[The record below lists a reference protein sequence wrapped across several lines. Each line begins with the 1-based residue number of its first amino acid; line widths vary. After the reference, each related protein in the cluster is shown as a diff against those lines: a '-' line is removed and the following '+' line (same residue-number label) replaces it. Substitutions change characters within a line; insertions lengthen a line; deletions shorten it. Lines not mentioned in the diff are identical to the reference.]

1 MENNPAQA
9 MTLDDKVRSWICKI
23 IFIVTSCLYLY
34 TAGFGSMDEM
44 IQRCVLILVAGFAVF
59 LTKPIT
65 FGKDKRRNTLTRT
78 LDWVFALAMVA
89 TCVYIMVVWPD
100 RSVSTRAKPM
110 ADSVIGTIMIAVLL
124 LATYKTTGWPL
135 VITCV
140 VFLIYAL
147 VGPYMPGFLGHK
159 GYTWTRI
166 AETMYVSTQS
176 IFGVPAGIAA
186 TYIVCFVIFGSFLE
200 TFGAGQWFVDI
211 AFAGAGRFRGGPA
224 KTAIASSA
232 LMGMIS
238 GSPAANVVTTGTFTI
253 PLMKRMGF
261 KPHTAGAVEAVAS
274 TGGMFTPPIMGAAAF
289 MMAEFLGVNYSTVA
303 GSAIIPAVLYYLS
316 ALLVVDSIAVKEH
329 LLGLPSK
336 ELPSVRKVMRE
347 RGLMGLP
354 IVFIIVVILLGW
366 SPMKAAFYATVL
378 TFLLSLLSKETR
390 PDVKRFFEALESGTK
405 SVTSITISCAAAGII
420 VGILQLTGLATR
432 MSVQLVN
439 LSGGNIYVAAV
450 LTAFITIILGCG
462 MPPTPTYVILA
473 TCLVRPLTEMGATP
487 LAAHMF
493 IFMFACAGA
502 LTPPV
507 AITAYTAAAI
517 AKSNPNKTGFASFR
531 MGIVAYIIP
540 FIFLLN
546 PAILL
551 EGDTVEVILAA
562 ATAILGVFCLTG
574 AIEGYMFRYWSIVS
588 RVLLGAASLM
598 MMIPGT
604 VTDLIGIALVA
615 IAFVLDKLIFK
626 PRSPEPVT
634 QVQQD

>member
-1 MENNPAQA
+1 METENTLAQD
-9 MTLDDKVRSWICKI
+9 MTLDDKVRSWLCRI
-23 IFIVTSCLYLY
+23 IFIATSCLYLY
-34 TAGFGSMDEM
+34 TAGFGSLDEM
-44 IQRCVLILVAGFAVF
+44 VQRCLLVLVAGFAVF
-59 LTKPIT
+59 LTKPFQIK
-65 FGKDKRRNTLTRT
+65 GKRYVATRI
-78 LDWVFALAMVA
+78 LDWVFAIAMIVV
-89 TCVYIMVVWPD
+89 CIYIMSVWPA
-100 RSVSTRAKPM
+100 RSVSTKAKPQM
-110 ADSVIGTIMIAVLL
+110 DSIMGTIMIIVLL
-124 LATYKTTGWPL
+124 VATYKTTGWPL

-140 VFLIYAL
+140 VFLVYAL
-147 VGPYMPGFLGHK
+147 LGPYMPGFLAHR
-159 GYTWTRI
+159 GYTWKRV

-224 KTAIASSA
+224 KTAILSSA

-261 KPHTAGAVEAVAS
+261 RPHVAGAVEAVAS

-289 MMAEFLGVNYSTVA
+289 MMAEFLNVKYSTVA
-303 GSAIIPAVLYYLS
+303 AAAILPAVLYYLS
-316 ALLVVDSIAVKEH
+316 ALLVVDSISVKEH
-329 LLGLPSK
+329 LVGLPSS
-336 ELPSVRKVMRE
+336 ELPSVKQVMKE

-354 IVFIIVVILLGW
+354 ILMIIVVILMGW
-366 SPMKAAFYATVL
+366 SPMKAAFWATIL
-378 TFLLSLLSKETR
+378 TFVLSFFSKETR
-390 PDVKRFFEALESGTK
+390 PDVKKFFEALESGTK
-405 SVTSITISCAAAGII
+405 SVVSIAISCAAAGII

-439 LSGGNIYVAAV
+439 LAHGNIYIAAL
-450 LTAFITIILGCG
+450 LTALITIVLGCG

-473 TCLVRPLTEMGATP
+473 TCLVRPLTEMGASA
-487 LAAHMF
+487 LSAHMF
-493 IFMFACAGA
+493 IFMFACVGA

-517 AKSNPNKTGFASFR
+517 AKSNPNQTGFTSFR

-551 EGDTVEVILAA
+551 EGSGMDVVLAA

-574 AIEGYMFRYWSIVS
+574 AIEGYLLKYWSMVA
-588 RVLLGAASLM
+588 RVMLGIGALM
-598 MMIPGT
+598 MMIPGLT
-604 VTDLIGIALVA
+604 TDMIGIGLV
-615 IAFVLDKLIFK
+615 IVAFVLDKLIFK
-626 PRSPEPVT
+626 PQPKDPD
-634 QVQQD
+634 QA

>member
-1 MENNPAQA
+1 METENTLAQD
-9 MTLDDKVRSWICKI
+9 MTLDDKVRSWLCRI
-23 IFIVTSCLYLY
+23 IFIATSCLYLY
-34 TAGFGSMDEM
+34 TAGFGSLDEM
-44 IQRCVLILVAGFAVF
+44 VQRCLLVLVAGFAVF
-59 LTKPIT
+59 LTKPFQIK
-65 FGKDKRRNTLTRT
+65 GKRYVATRI
-78 LDWVFALAMVA
+78 LDWVFAIAMIVV
-89 TCVYIMVVWPD
+89 CIYIMSVWPA
-100 RSVSTRAKPM
+100 RSVSTKAKPQM
-110 ADSVIGTIMIAVLL
+110 DSIMGTIMIIVLL
-124 LATYKTTGWPL
+124 VATYKTTGWPL

-140 VFLIYAL
+140 VFLVYAL
-147 VGPYMPGFLGHK
+147 LGPYMPGFLAHR
-159 GYTWTRI
+159 GYTWKRV

-224 KTAIASSA
+224 KTAILSSA

-261 KPHTAGAVEAVAS
+261 RPHVAGAVEAVAS

-289 MMAEFLGVNYSTVA
+289 MMAEFLNVKYSTVA
-303 GSAIIPAVLYYLS
+303 AAAILPAVLYYLS
-316 ALLVVDSIAVKEH
+316 ALLVVDSISVKEH
-329 LLGLPSK
+329 LVGLPSS
-336 ELPSVRKVMRE
+336 ELPSVKQVMKE

-354 IVFIIVVILLGW
+354 ILMIIVVILMGW
-366 SPMKAAFYATVL
+366 SPMKAAFWATIL
-378 TFLLSLLSKETR
+378 TFVLSFFSKETR
-390 PDVKRFFEALESGTK
+390 PDVKKFFEALESGTK
-405 SVTSITISCAAAGII
+405 SVVSIAISCAAAGII

-439 LSGGNIYVAAV
+439 LAHGNIYIAAL
-450 LTAFITIILGCG
+450 LTALITIVLGCG

-473 TCLVRPLTEMGATP
+473 TCLVRPLTEMGASA
-487 LAAHMF
+487 LSAHMF
-493 IFMFACAGA
+493 IFMFACVGA

-517 AKSNPNKTGFASFR
+517 AKSNPNQTGFTSFR

-551 EGDTVEVILAA
+551 EGSGMDVVLAA

-574 AIEGYMFRYWSIVS
+574 AIEGYLLKYWSMVA
-588 RVLLGAASLM
+588 RVMLGIGALM
-598 MMIPGT
+598 MMIPGLT
-604 VTDLIGIALVA
+604 TDMIGIGLV
-615 IAFVLDKLIFK
+615 IVAFVLDKLIFK
-626 PRSPEPVT
+626 PQPKDPA
-634 QVQQD
+634 QA

>member
-354 IVFIIVVILLGW
+354 IVFIIVVILIGW

-493 IFMFACAGA
+493 IFMFACVGA

-604 VTDLIGIALVA
+604 VTDLIGIAIVA

-626 PRSPEPVT
+626 PRAPEPVT

>member
-1 MENNPAQA
+1 MDTENTLAQD
-9 MTLDDKVRSWICKI
+9 MTLDDKVRSWLCRI
-23 IFIVTSCLYLY
+23 IFIATSCLYLY
-34 TAGFGSMDEM
+34 TAGFGSLDEM
-44 IQRCVLILVAGFAVF
+44 VQRCLLVLVAGFAVF
-59 LTKPIT
+59 LTKPFQIK
-65 FGKDKRRNTLTRT
+65 GKRYVATRI
-78 LDWVFALAMVA
+78 LDWVFAIAMIVV
-89 TCVYIMVVWPD
+89 CVYIMSVWPA
-100 RSVSTRAKPM
+100 RSVSTKAKPQL
-110 ADSVIGTIMIAVLL
+110 DSIMGTIMIIVLL
-124 LATYKTTGWPL
+124 VATYKTTGWPL

-140 VFLIYAL
+140 VFLVYAL
-147 VGPYMPGFLGHK
+147 LGPYMPGFLAHR
-159 GYTWTRI
+159 GYTWKRV

-224 KTAIASSA
+224 KTAILSAA

-261 KPHTAGAVEAVAS
+261 KPHVAGAVEAVAS

-289 MMAEFLGVNYSTVA
+289 MMAEFLNVKYSTVA
-303 GSAIIPAVLYYLS
+303 AAAILPAVLYYLS
-316 ALLVVDSIAVKEH
+316 ALLVVDSISVKEH
-329 LLGLPSK
+329 LVGLPSN
-336 ELPSVRKVMRE
+336 ELPSVKQVMKE

-354 IVFIIVVILLGW
+354 ILMIIVVILMGW
-366 SPMKAAFYATVL
+366 SPMKAAFWATIL
-378 TFLLSLLSKETR
+378 TFVLSFFSKATR

-405 SVTSITISCAAAGII
+405 SVVSIAISCAAAGII

-439 LSGGNIYVAAV
+439 LAHGNIYIAAL
-450 LTAFITIILGCG
+450 LTALITIVLGCG

-473 TCLVRPLTEMGATP
+473 TCLVRPLTEMGASA
-487 LAAHMF
+487 LSAHMF
-493 IFMFACAGA
+493 IFMFACVGA

-517 AKSNPNKTGFASFR
+517 AKSNPNQTGFTSFR

-551 EGDTVEVILAA
+551 EGSGMNVVLAA

-574 AIEGYMFRYWSIVS
+574 AIEGYLLKYWSMVA
-588 RVLLGAASLM
+588 RVMLGIGALM
-598 MMIPGT
+598 MMIPGIT
-604 VTDLIGIALVA
+604 TDLIGIGLVVV
-615 IAFVLDKLIFK
+615 AFILDKVIFK
-626 PRSPEPVT
+626 PQPKNPA
-634 QVQQD
+634 QA

>member
-1 MENNPAQA
+1 MDTENTLAQD
-9 MTLDDKVRSWICKI
+9 MTLDDKVRSWLCRI
-23 IFIVTSCLYLY
+23 IFIATSCLYLY
-34 TAGFGSMDEM
+34 TAGFGSLDEM
-44 IQRCVLILVAGFAVF
+44 VQRCLLVLVAGFAVF
-59 LTKPIT
+59 LTKPFQIK
-65 FGKDKRRNTLTRT
+65 GKRYVATRI
-78 LDWVFALAMVA
+78 LDWVFAIAMIVV
-89 TCVYIMVVWPD
+89 CVYIMSVWPA
-100 RSVSTRAKPM
+100 RSVSTKAKPQL
-110 ADSVIGTIMIAVLL
+110 DSIMGTIMIIVLL
-124 LATYKTTGWPL
+124 VATYKTTGWPL

-140 VFLIYAL
+140 VFLVYAL
-147 VGPYMPGFLGHK
+147 LGPYMPGFLAHR
-159 GYTWTRI
+159 GYTWKRV

-224 KTAIASSA
+224 KTAILSSA
-232 LMGMIS
+232 LMGLIS

-261 KPHTAGAVEAVAS
+261 KPHVAGAVEAVAS

-289 MMAEFLGVNYSTVA
+289 MMAEFLNVKYSTVA
-303 GSAIIPAVLYYLS
+303 AAAILPAVLYYLS
-316 ALLVVDSIAVKEH
+316 ALLVVDSISVKEH
-329 LLGLPSK
+329 LVGLPSN
-336 ELPSVRKVMRE
+336 ELPSVKQVMKE

-354 IVFIIVVILLGW
+354 ILMIIVVILMGW
-366 SPMKAAFYATVL
+366 SPMKAAFWATIL
-378 TFLLSLLSKETR
+378 TFVLSFFSKETR
-390 PDVKRFFEALESGTK
+390 PDVKKFFEALESGTK
-405 SVTSITISCAAAGII
+405 SVVSIAISCAAAGII

-439 LSGGNIYVAAV
+439 LAHGNIYIAAL
-450 LTAFITIILGCG
+450 LTALITIVLGCG

-473 TCLVRPLTEMGATP
+473 TCLVRPLTEMGASA
-487 LAAHMF
+487 LSAHMF
-493 IFMFACAGA
+493 IFMFACVGA

-517 AKSNPNKTGFASFR
+517 AKSNPNQTGFTSFR

-551 EGDTVEVILAA
+551 EGSGMNVVLAA

-574 AIEGYMFRYWSIVS
+574 AIEGYLLKYWSMVARIM
-588 RVLLGAASLM
+588 LGIGALM
-598 MMIPGT
+598 MMIPGMT
-604 VTDLIGIALVA
+604 TDLVGIGLVVV
-615 IAFVLDKLIFK
+615 AFVLDKLIFK
-626 PRSPEPVT
+626 PQPKDPA
-634 QVQQD
+634 QA

>member
-1 MENNPAQA
+1 MDTENTLAQD
-9 MTLDDKVRSWICKI
+9 MTLDDKVRSWLCRI
-23 IFIVTSCLYLY
+23 IFIATSCLYLY
-34 TAGFGSMDEM
+34 TAGFGSLDEM
-44 IQRCVLILVAGFAVF
+44 VQRCLLVLVAGFAVF
-59 LTKPIT
+59 LTKPFQIK
-65 FGKDKRRNTLTRT
+65 GKRYVATRI
-78 LDWVFALAMVA
+78 LDWVFAIAMIVV
-89 TCVYIMVVWPD
+89 CVYIMSVWPA
-100 RSVSTRAKPM
+100 RSVSTKAKPQL
-110 ADSVIGTIMIAVLL
+110 DSIMGTIMIIVLL
-124 LATYKTTGWPL
+124 VATYKTTGWPL

-140 VFLIYAL
+140 VFLVYAL
-147 VGPYMPGFLGHK
+147 LGPYMPGFLAHR
-159 GYTWTRI
+159 GYTWKRV

-224 KTAIASSA
+224 KTAILSSA

-261 KPHTAGAVEAVAS
+261 KPHVAGAVEAVAS

-289 MMAEFLGVNYSTVA
+289 MMAEFLNVKYSTVA
-303 GSAIIPAVLYYLS
+303 AAAILPAVLYYLS
-316 ALLVVDSIAVKEH
+316 ALLVVDSISVKEH
-329 LLGLPSK
+329 LVGLPSN
-336 ELPSVRKVMRE
+336 ELPSVKQVMKE

-354 IVFIIVVILLGW
+354 ILMIIVVILMGW
-366 SPMKAAFYATVL
+366 SPMKAAFWATIL
-378 TFLLSLLSKETR
+378 TFVLSFFSKETR
-390 PDVKRFFEALESGTK
+390 PDVKKFFEALESGTK
-405 SVTSITISCAAAGII
+405 SVVSIAISCAAAGII

-439 LSGGNIYVAAV
+439 LAHGNIYIAAL
-450 LTAFITIILGCG
+450 LTALITIVLGCG

-473 TCLVRPLTEMGATP
+473 TCLVRPLTEMGASA
-487 LAAHMF
+487 LSAHMF
-493 IFMFACAGA
+493 IFMFACVGA

-517 AKSNPNKTGFASFR
+517 AKSNPNQTGFTSFR

-551 EGDTVEVILAA
+551 EGSGMNVVLAA

-574 AIEGYMFRYWSIVS
+574 AIEGYLLKYWSMVARIM
-588 RVLLGAASLM
+588 LGIGALM
-598 MMIPGT
+598 MMIPGMT
-604 VTDLIGIALVA
+604 TDLVGIGLVVV
-615 IAFVLDKLIFK
+615 AFVLDKLIFK
-626 PRSPEPVT
+626 PQPKDPA
-634 QVQQD
+634 QA

>member
-1 MENNPAQA
+1 MDTENTLAQD
-9 MTLDDKVRSWICKI
+9 MTLDDKVRSWLCRI
-23 IFIVTSCLYLY
+23 IFIATSCLYLY
-34 TAGFGSMDEM
+34 TAGFGSLDEM
-44 IQRCVLILVAGFAVF
+44 VQRCLLVLVAGFAVF
-59 LTKPIT
+59 LTKPFQIK
-65 FGKDKRRNTLTRT
+65 GKRYVATRI
-78 LDWVFALAMVA
+78 LDWVFAIAMIVV
-89 TCVYIMVVWPD
+89 CVYIMSVWPA
-100 RSVSTRAKPM
+100 RSVSTKAKPQM
-110 ADSVIGTIMIAVLL
+110 DSIMGTIMIIVLL
-124 LATYKTTGWPL
+124 VATYKTTGWPL

-140 VFLIYAL
+140 VFLVYAL
-147 VGPYMPGFLGHK
+147 LGPYMPGFLAHR
-159 GYTWTRI
+159 GYTWKRV

-200 TFGAGQWFVDI
+200 TFGAGKWFVDI

-224 KTAIASSA
+224 KTAILSSA

-261 KPHTAGAVEAVAS
+261 KPHVAGAVEAVAS

-289 MMAEFLGVNYSTVA
+289 MMAEFLNVKYSTVA
-303 GSAIIPAVLYYLS
+303 AAAILPAVLYYLS
-316 ALLVVDSIAVKEH
+316 ALLVVDSISVKEH
-329 LLGLPSK
+329 LVGLPSN
-336 ELPSVRKVMRE
+336 ELPSVKQVMKE

-354 IVFIIVVILLGW
+354 ILMIIVVILMGW
-366 SPMKAAFYATVL
+366 SPMKAAFWATIL
-378 TFLLSLLSKETR
+378 TFVLSFFSKATR

-405 SVTSITISCAAAGII
+405 SVVSIAISCAAAGII

-439 LSGGNIYVAAV
+439 LAHGNIYIAAL
-450 LTAFITIILGCG
+450 LTALITIVLGCG

-473 TCLVRPLTEMGATP
+473 TCLVRPLTEMGASA
-487 LAAHMF
+487 LSAHMF
-493 IFMFACAGA
+493 IFMFACVGA

-517 AKSNPNKTGFASFR
+517 AKSNPNQTGFTSFR

-551 EGDTVEVILAA
+551 EGSGMNVVLAA

-574 AIEGYMFRYWSIVS
+574 AIEGYLLKYWSMVARIM
-588 RVLLGAASLM
+588 LGIGALM
-598 MMIPGT
+598 MMIPGMT
-604 VTDLIGIALVA
+604 TDLIGIGLVVV
-615 IAFVLDKLIFK
+615 AFILDKVIFK
-626 PRSPEPVT
+626 PQPKNPA
-634 QVQQD
+634 QA

>member
-1 MENNPAQA
+1 METENTLAQD
-9 MTLDDKVRSWICKI
+9 MTLDDKVRSWLCRI
-23 IFIVTSCLYLY
+23 IFIATSCLYLY
-34 TAGFGSMDEM
+34 TAGFGSLDEM
-44 IQRCVLILVAGFAVF
+44 VQRCLLVLVAGFAVF
-59 LTKPIT
+59 LTKPFQIK
-65 FGKDKRRNTLTRT
+65 GKRYVATRI
-78 LDWVFALAMVA
+78 LDWVFAIAMIVV
-89 TCVYIMVVWPD
+89 CIYIMSVWPT
-100 RSVSTRAKPM
+100 RSVSTKAKPQM
-110 ADSVIGTIMIAVLL
+110 DSIMGTIMIIVLL
-124 LATYKTTGWPL
+124 VATYKTTGWPL

-140 VFLIYAL
+140 VFLVYAL
-147 VGPYMPGFLGHK
+147 LGPYMPGFLAHR
-159 GYTWTRI
+159 GYTWKRV

-224 KTAIASSA
+224 KTAILSSA

-261 KPHTAGAVEAVAS
+261 RPHVAGAVEAVAS

-289 MMAEFLGVNYSTVA
+289 MMAEFLNVKYSTVA
-303 GSAIIPAVLYYLS
+303 AAAILPAVLYYLS
-316 ALLVVDSIAVKEH
+316 ALLVVDSISVKEH
-329 LLGLPSK
+329 LVGLPSS
-336 ELPSVRKVMRE
+336 ELPSVKQVMKE

-354 IVFIIVVILLGW
+354 ILMIIVVILMGW
-366 SPMKAAFYATVL
+366 SPMKAAFWATIL
-378 TFLLSLLSKETR
+378 TFVLSFFSKETR
-390 PDVKRFFEALESGTK
+390 PDVKKFFEALESGTK
-405 SVTSITISCAAAGII
+405 SVVSIAISCAAAGII

-439 LSGGNIYVAAV
+439 LAHGNIYIAAL
-450 LTAFITIILGCG
+450 LTALITIVLGCG

-473 TCLVRPLTEMGATP
+473 TCLVRPLTEMGASA
-487 LAAHMF
+487 LSAHMF
-493 IFMFACAGA
+493 IFMFACVGA

-517 AKSNPNKTGFASFR
+517 AKSNPNQTGFTSFR

-551 EGDTVEVILAA
+551 EGSGMDVVLAA

-574 AIEGYMFRYWSIVS
+574 AIEGYLLKYWSMVA
-588 RVLLGAASLM
+588 RVMLGIGALM
-598 MMIPGT
+598 MMIPGLT
-604 VTDLIGIALVA
+604 TDMIGIGLV
-615 IAFVLDKLIFK
+615 IVAFVLDKLIFK
-626 PRSPEPVT
+626 PQPKDPA
-634 QVQQD
+634 QA

>member
-1 MENNPAQA
+1 MDTENTLAQD
-9 MTLDDKVRSWICKI
+9 MTLDDKVRSWLCRI
-23 IFIVTSCLYLY
+23 IFIATSCLYLY
-34 TAGFGSMDEM
+34 TAGFGSLDEM
-44 IQRCVLILVAGFAVF
+44 VQRCLLVLVAGFAVF
-59 LTKPIT
+59 LTKPFQIK
-65 FGKDKRRNTLTRT
+65 GKLYVATRI
-78 LDWVFALAMVA
+78 LDWVFAIAIIVV
-89 TCVYIMVVWPD
+89 CVYIMSVWPA
-100 RSVSTRAKPM
+100 RSVSTKAKPQL
-110 ADSVIGTIMIAVLL
+110 DSIMGTIMIIVLL
-124 LATYKTTGWPL
+124 VATYKTTGWPL

-140 VFLIYAL
+140 VFLVYAL
-147 VGPYMPGFLGHK
+147 LGPYMPGFLAHR
-159 GYTWTRI
+159 GYTWKRV

-224 KTAIASSA
+224 KTAILSSA

-261 KPHTAGAVEAVAS
+261 KPHVAGAVEAVAS

-289 MMAEFLGVNYSTVA
+289 MMAEFLNVKYSTVA
-303 GSAIIPAVLYYLS
+303 AAAILPAVLYYLS
-316 ALLVVDSIAVKEH
+316 ALLVVDSISVKEH
-329 LLGLPSK
+329 LVGLPSN
-336 ELPSVRKVMRE
+336 ELPSVKQVMKE

-354 IVFIIVVILLGW
+354 ILMIIVVILMGW
-366 SPMKAAFYATVL
+366 SPMKAAFWATIL
-378 TFLLSLLSKETR
+378 TFVLSFFSKATR

-405 SVTSITISCAAAGII
+405 SVVSIAISCAAAGII

-439 LSGGNIYVAAV
+439 LAHGNIYIAAL
-450 LTAFITIILGCG
+450 LTALITIVLGCG

-473 TCLVRPLTEMGATP
+473 TCLVRPLTEMGASA
-487 LAAHMF
+487 LSAHMF
-493 IFMFACAGA
+493 IFMFACVGA

-517 AKSNPNKTGFASFR
+517 AKSNPNQTGFTSFR

-551 EGDTVEVILAA
+551 EGSGMNVVLAA

-574 AIEGYMFRYWSIVS
+574 AIEGYLLKYWSMVARIM
-588 RVLLGAASLM
+588 LGIGALM
-598 MMIPGT
+598 MMIPGMT
-604 VTDLIGIALVA
+604 TDLIGIGLVVV
-615 IAFVLDKLIFK
+615 AFILDKVIFK
-626 PRSPEPVT
+626 PQPKNPA
-634 QVQQD
+634 QA

>member
-1 MENNPAQA
+1 MENTENTLAQD
-9 MTLDDKVRSWICKI
+9 MTLDDKVRNWLCRI
-23 IFIVTSCLYLY
+23 IFIATSCLYLY
-34 TAGFGSMDEM
+34 TAGFGSLDEM
-44 IQRCVLILVAGFAVF
+44 VQRCLLVLVAGFAVF
-59 LTKPIT
+59 LTKPFTIK
-65 FGKDKRRNTLTRT
+65 GKRNTATRI
-78 LDWVFALAMVA
+78 LDWLFAIAIIVA
-89 TCVYIMVVWPD
+89 CVYIMSVWPA
-100 RSVSTRAKPM
+100 RSVSTKAKPPL
-110 ADSVIGTIMIAVLL
+110 DSIMGTIMIVVLL
-124 LATYKTTGWPL
+124 VATYKTTGWPL

-140 VFLIYAL
+140 VFLVYAL
-147 VGPYMPGFLGHK
+147 LGPYMPGFLAHR
-159 GYTWTRI
+159 GYTWKRV
-166 AETMYVSTQS
+166 AETMYVSTQA

-224 KTAIASSA
+224 KTAILSSA

-261 KPHTAGAVEAVAS
+261 KPHVAGAVEAVAS

-289 MMAEFLGVNYSTVA
+289 MMAEFLNVKYSTVA
-303 GSAIIPAVLYYLS
+303 AAAILPAVLYYIS
-316 ALLVVDSIAVKEH
+316 AILVVDSISVKEH
-329 LLGLPSK
+329 LLGLPRN
-336 ELPSVRKVMRE
+336 ELPSVKSVMKE

-354 IVFIIVVILLGW
+354 ILMIIVVILMGW
-366 SPMKAAFYATVL
+366 SPMKAAFWATLL
-378 TFLLSLLSKETR
+378 TLALSFFSPATR
-390 PDVKRFFEALESGTK
+390 PTVDKFFEALESGTK
-405 SVTSITISCAAAGII
+405 SVTGIAISCAAAGII

-439 LSGGNIYVAAV
+439 LANGNIYIAAL
-450 LTAFITIILGCG
+450 LTAIITIILGCG

-473 TCLVRPLTEMGATP
+473 TCLVRPLTEMGASP
-487 LAAHMF
+487 LSAHMF
-493 IFMFACAGA
+493 IFMFACVGA

-517 AKSNPNKTGFASFR
+517 AKSNPNQTGFTSFR

-551 EGDTVEVILAA
+551 EGGAMEVVIAA

-574 AIEGYMFRYWSIVS
+574 AIEGYMLKYWSTVTRIMLAV
-588 RVLLGAASLM
+588 GALM
-598 MMIPGT
+598 LMIPGT
-604 VTDLIGIALVA
+604 VTDLIGIGLAVLG
-615 IAFVLDKLIFK
+615 FVLDKLIFK
-626 PRSPEPVT
+626 PQPKEPAKA
-634 QVQQD
+634 

>member
-1 MENNPAQA
+1 MDTENTLAQD
-9 MTLDDKVRSWICKI
+9 MTLDDKVRSWLCRI
-23 IFIVTSCLYLY
+23 IFIATSCLYLY
-34 TAGFGSMDEM
+34 TAGFGSLDEM
-44 IQRCVLILVAGFAVF
+44 VQRCLLVLVAGFAVF
-59 LTKPIT
+59 LTKPFQIK
-65 FGKDKRRNTLTRT
+65 GKRYVATRI
-78 LDWVFALAMVA
+78 LDWVFAIAMIVV
-89 TCVYIMVVWPD
+89 CVYIMSVWPA
-100 RSVSTRAKPM
+100 RSVSTKAKPQL
-110 ADSVIGTIMIAVLL
+110 DSIMGTIMIIVLL
-124 LATYKTTGWPL
+124 VATYKTTGWPL

-140 VFLIYAL
+140 VFLVYAL
-147 VGPYMPGFLGHK
+147 LGPYMPGFLAHR
-159 GYTWTRI
+159 GYTWKRV

-224 KTAIASSA
+224 KTAILSSA

-261 KPHTAGAVEAVAS
+261 KPHVAGAVEAVAS

-289 MMAEFLGVNYSTVA
+289 MMAEFLNVKYSTVA
-303 GSAIIPAVLYYLS
+303 AAAILPAVLYYLS
-316 ALLVVDSIAVKEH
+316 ALLVVDSISVKEH
-329 LLGLPSK
+329 LVGLPSN
-336 ELPSVRKVMRE
+336 ELPSVKQVMKE

-354 IVFIIVVILLGW
+354 ILMIIVVILMGW
-366 SPMKAAFYATVL
+366 SPMKAAFWATIL
-378 TFLLSLLSKETR
+378 TFVLSFFSKETR
-390 PDVKRFFEALESGTK
+390 PDVKKFFEALESGTK
-405 SVTSITISCAAAGII
+405 SVVSIAISCAAAGII

-439 LSGGNIYVAAV
+439 LAHGNIYIAAL
-450 LTAFITIILGCG
+450 LTALITIVLGCG

-473 TCLVRPLTEMGATP
+473 TCLVRPLTEMGASA
-487 LAAHMF
+487 LSAHMF
-493 IFMFACAGA
+493 IFMFACVGA

-517 AKSNPNKTGFASFR
+517 AKSNPNQTGFTSFR

-551 EGDTVEVILAA
+551 EGSGMNVVLAA

-574 AIEGYMFRYWSIVS
+574 AIEGYLLKYWSMVA
-588 RVLLGAASLM
+588 RVMLGIGALM
-598 MMIPGT
+598 MMIPGMT
-604 VTDLIGIALVA
+604 TDLVGIGLVVV
-615 IAFVLDKLIFK
+615 AFVLDKLIFK
-626 PRSPEPVT
+626 PQPKDPA
-634 QVQQD
+634 QA

>member
-1 MENNPAQA
+1 MENNPVQA
-9 MTLDDKVRSWICKI
+9 MTLDDKVRLWACKI
-23 IFIVTSCLYLY
+23 LFIATSCLYLY

-44 IQRCVLILVAGFAVF
+44 IQRSVLILVAGFSVF
-59 LTKPIT
+59 LTRPIAL
-65 FGKDKRRNTLTRT
+65 GKGKKRTAVTRA
-78 LDWVFALAMVA
+78 LDWALALLMVA
-89 TCVYIMVVWPD
+89 ACVYIMAVWPA
-100 RSVSTRAKPM
+100 RSVSTKAKPQM
-110 ADSVIGTIMIAVLL
+110 DFIMGTVMILVLL
-124 LATYKTTGWPL
+124 LSTYKTTGWPL
-135 VITCV
+135 VITCIL
-140 VFLIYAL
+140 FLLYAL
-147 VGPYMPGFLGHK
+147 AGSYMPGFLGHK
-159 GYTWTRI
+159 GYTWRRV

-186 TYIVCFVIFGSFLE
+186 TYIVCFVIFGCFLE
-200 TFGAGQWFVDI
+200 AFGAGQWFVDI

-261 KPHTAGAVEAVAS
+261 KPNTAAAVEAVAS

-289 MMAEFLGVNYSTVA
+289 MMAEFLNVKYATVA
-303 GSAIIPAVLYYLS
+303 GAAIIPAVLYYLS
-316 ALLVVDSIAVKEH
+316 ALLVVDAIAVKER
-329 LLGLPSK
+329 LLGLPRK
-336 ELPSVRKVMRE
+336 ELPSVGKVMRE

-354 IVFIIVVILLGW
+354 IVFIIAVILLGW

-378 TFLLSLLSKETR
+378 TFVLSLFSKTTR
-390 PDVKRFFEALESGTK
+390 PDVKKFFDALENGTK
-405 SVTSITISCAAAGII
+405 SVAGIAISCAAAGII
-420 VGILQLTGLATR
+420 VGVLQLTGLATR

-439 LSGGNIYVAAV
+439 LYGGNIYIAAV
-450 LTAFITIILGCG
+450 LTALITIILGCG

-473 TCLVRPLTEMGATP
+473 SCLVRPLTEMGASA
-487 LAAHMF
+487 LSAHMF
-493 IFMFACAGA
+493 IFMFACVGA

-517 AKSNPNKTGFASFR
+517 AQSNPNKTGFTSFR

-551 EGDTVEVILAA
+551 EGETAEVVLAA

-574 AIEGYMFRYWSIVS
+574 AIEGYMFKYWSVAA
-588 RVLLGAASLM
+588 RVMLAAAALL

-604 VTDLIGIALVA
+604 ASDLIGIGLVA
-615 IAFVLDKLIFK
+615 SAFLLDKLWLK
-626 PRSPEPVT
+626 PQPRHPA
-634 QVQQD
+634 

>member
-1 MENNPAQA
+1 METENTLAQD
-9 MTLDDKVRSWICKI
+9 MTLDDKVRSWLCRI
-23 IFIVTSCLYLY
+23 IFIATSCLYLY
-34 TAGFGSMDEM
+34 TAGFGSLDEM
-44 IQRCVLILVAGFAVF
+44 VQRCLLVLVAGFAVF
-59 LTKPIT
+59 LTKPFQIK
-65 FGKDKRRNTLTRT
+65 GKRYVATRI
-78 LDWVFALAMVA
+78 LDWVFAIAMIVV
-89 TCVYIMVVWPD
+89 CIYIMSVWPA
-100 RSVSTRAKPM
+100 RSVSTKAKPQM
-110 ADSVIGTIMIAVLL
+110 DSIMGTIMIIVLL
-124 LATYKTTGWPL
+124 VATYKTTGWPL

-140 VFLIYAL
+140 VFLVYAL
-147 VGPYMPGFLGHK
+147 LGPYMPGFLAHR
-159 GYTWTRI
+159 GYTWKRV

-224 KTAIASSA
+224 KTAILSSA

-261 KPHTAGAVEAVAS
+261 RPHVAGAVEAVAS

-289 MMAEFLGVNYSTVA
+289 MMAEFLNVKYSTVA
-303 GSAIIPAVLYYLS
+303 AAAILPAVLYYLS
-316 ALLVVDSIAVKEH
+316 ALLVVDSISVKEH
-329 LLGLPSK
+329 LVGLPSS
-336 ELPSVRKVMRE
+336 ELPSVKQVMKE

-354 IVFIIVVILLGW
+354 ILMIIVVILMGW
-366 SPMKAAFYATVL
+366 SPMKAAFWATIL
-378 TFLLSLLSKETR
+378 TFVLSFFSKETR
-390 PDVKRFFEALESGTK
+390 PDVKKFFEALESGTK
-405 SVTSITISCAAAGII
+405 SVVSIAISCAAAGII

-439 LSGGNIYVAAV
+439 LAHGNIYIAAL
-450 LTAFITIILGCG
+450 LTALITIVLGCG

-473 TCLVRPLTEMGATP
+473 TCLVRPLTEMGASA
-487 LAAHMF
+487 LSAHMF
-493 IFMFACAGA
+493 IFMLACVGA

-517 AKSNPNKTGFASFR
+517 AKSNPNQTGFTSFR

-551 EGDTVEVILAA
+551 EGSGMDVVLAA

-574 AIEGYMFRYWSIVS
+574 AIEGYLLKYWSMVA
-588 RVLLGAASLM
+588 RVMLGIGALM
-598 MMIPGT
+598 MMIPGMT
-604 VTDLIGIALVA
+604 TDLIGIGLVVV
-615 IAFVLDKLIFK
+615 AFVLDKVLFK
-626 PRSPEPVT
+626 PQPKNPA
-634 QVQQD
+634 

>member
-1 MENNPAQA
+1 METENTLAQD
-9 MTLDDKVRSWICKI
+9 MTLDDKVRSWLCRF
-23 IFIVTSCLYLY
+23 IFIATSCLYLY
-34 TAGFGSMDEM
+34 TAGFGSLDEM
-44 IQRCVLILVAGFAVF
+44 VQRCLLVLVAGFAVF
-59 LTKPIT
+59 LTKPFQIK
-65 FGKDKRRNTLTRT
+65 GKRYVATRI
-78 LDWVFALAMVA
+78 LDWVFAIAMIVV
-89 TCVYIMVVWPD
+89 CVYIMSVWPA
-100 RSVSTRAKPM
+100 RSVSTKAKPQL
-110 ADSVIGTIMIAVLL
+110 DSIMGTIMIIVLL
-124 LATYKTTGWPL
+124 VATYKTTGWPL

-140 VFLIYAL
+140 VFLVYAL
-147 VGPYMPGFLGHK
+147 LGPYMPGFLAHR
-159 GYTWTRI
+159 GYTWKRV

-224 KTAIASSA
+224 KTAILSSA

-261 KPHTAGAVEAVAS
+261 KPHVAGAVEAVAS

-289 MMAEFLGVNYSTVA
+289 MMAEFLNVKYSTVA
-303 GSAIIPAVLYYLS
+303 AAAILPAVLYYLS
-316 ALLVVDSIAVKEH
+316 ALLVVDSISVKEH
-329 LLGLPSK
+329 LVGLPSN
-336 ELPSVRKVMRE
+336 ELPSVKQVMKE

-354 IVFIIVVILLGW
+354 ILMIIVVILMGW
-366 SPMKAAFYATVL
+366 SPMKAAFWATIL
-378 TFLLSLLSKETR
+378 TFVLSFFSKETR
-390 PDVKRFFEALESGTK
+390 PDVKKFFEALESGTK
-405 SVTSITISCAAAGII
+405 SVVSIAISCAAAGII

-439 LSGGNIYVAAV
+439 LAHGNIYIAAL
-450 LTAFITIILGCG
+450 LTALITIVLGCG

-473 TCLVRPLTEMGATP
+473 TCLVRPLTEMGASA
-487 LAAHMF
+487 LSAHMF
-493 IFMFACAGA
+493 IFMFACVGA

-517 AKSNPNKTGFASFR
+517 AKSNPNQTGFTSFR

-551 EGDTVEVILAA
+551 EGSGMNVVLAA

-574 AIEGYMFRYWSIVS
+574 AIEGYLLKYWSMVARIM
-588 RVLLGAASLM
+588 LGIGALM
-598 MMIPGT
+598 MMIPGMT
-604 VTDLIGIALVA
+604 TDLVGIGLVVV
-615 IAFVLDKLIFK
+615 AFVLDKLIFK
-626 PRSPEPVT
+626 PQPKDPA
-634 QVQQD
+634 QA

>member
-1 MENNPAQA
+1 MDNTLAPEN
-9 MTLDDKVRSWICKI
+9 MTLDDKVRSWLCRI
-23 IFIVTSCLYLY
+23 IFIATSCLYLY
-34 TAGFGSMDEM
+34 TAGFGSLDEM
-44 IQRCVLILVAGFAVF
+44 VQRCLLVLVAGVAVF
-59 LTKPIT
+59 LTKPFQIK
-65 FGKDKRRNTLTRT
+65 GKRNTITRI
-78 LDWVFALAMVA
+78 LDWVFAIAMVVA
-89 TCVYIMVVWPD
+89 CVYIMSVWPA
-100 RSVSTRAKPM
+100 RSVSTKAKPQL
-110 ADSVIGTIMIAVLL
+110 DSIMGTIMIFVLL
-124 LATYKTTGWPL
+124 VATYKTTGWPL
-135 VITCV
+135 VITCCI
-140 VFLIYAL
+140 FLVYAL
-147 VGPYMPGFLGHK
+147 LGPYMPGFLAHK
-159 GYTWTRI
+159 GYTWKRV

-186 TYIVCFVIFGSFLE
+186 TYIICFVIFGSFLE

-224 KTAIASSA
+224 KTAILSSA

-261 KPHTAGAVEAVAS
+261 KPHVAGAVEAVAS

-289 MMAEFLGVNYSTVA
+289 MMAEFLNVKYSTVA
-303 GSAIIPAVLYYLS
+303 AAAILPAILYYLS
-316 ALLVVDSIAVKEH
+316 ALLVVDSISVKEH
-329 LLGLPSK
+329 LVGLPRN
-336 ELPSVRKVMRE
+336 ELPSVSKVMKE

-354 IVFIIVVILLGW
+354 ILMIIIVILMGW
-366 SPMKAAFYATVL
+366 SPMKAAFWATIL
-378 TFLLSLLSKETR
+378 TFVLSFFSKETR
-390 PDVKRFFEALESGTK
+390 PDVKKFFEALESGTK
-405 SVTSITISCAAAGII
+405 SVTSIAISCASAGII

-439 LSGGNIYVAAV
+439 LAHGNIYIAAV
-450 LTAFITIILGCG
+450 LTALITIILGCG

-473 TCLVRPLTEMGATP
+473 TCLVRPLTEMGASP
-487 LAAHMF
+487 LSAHMF
-493 IFMFACAGA
+493 IFMFACVGA

-517 AKSNPNKTGFASFR
+517 AKSNPNQTGFTSFR

-551 EGDTVEVILAA
+551 EGAAMDVILAA

-574 AIEGYMFRYWSIVS
+574 AIEGYMFKYWSMVS
-588 RVLLGAASLM
+588 RLLLGAGALM

-604 VTDLIGIALVA
+604 TTDLIGIGLVVL
-615 IAFVLDKLIFK
+615 AFVLDKLIFK
-626 PRSPEPVT
+626 PQPKNPAA
-634 QVQQD
+634 QA

>member
-1 MENNPAQA
+1 MDTENTLAQD
-9 MTLDDKVRSWICKI
+9 MTLDDKVRSWLCRI
-23 IFIVTSCLYLY
+23 IFIATSCLYLY
-34 TAGFGSMDEM
+34 TAGFGSLDEM
-44 IQRCVLILVAGFAVF
+44 VQRCLLVLVAGFAVF
-59 LTKPIT
+59 LTKPFQIK
-65 FGKDKRRNTLTRT
+65 GKRYVATRI
-78 LDWVFALAMVA
+78 LDWVFAIAMIVV
-89 TCVYIMVVWPD
+89 CVYIMSVWPA
-100 RSVSTRAKPM
+100 RSVSTKAKPQL
-110 ADSVIGTIMIAVLL
+110 DSIMGTIMIIVLL
-124 LATYKTTGWPL
+124 VATYKTTGWPL

-140 VFLIYAL
+140 VFLVYAL
-147 VGPYMPGFLGHK
+147 LGPYMPGFLAHR
-159 GYTWTRI
+159 GYTWKRV

-224 KTAIASSA
+224 KTAILSSA

-261 KPHTAGAVEAVAS
+261 KPHVAGAVEAVAS

-289 MMAEFLGVNYSTVA
+289 MMAEFLNVKYSTVA
-303 GSAIIPAVLYYLS
+303 AAAILPAVLYYLS
-316 ALLVVDSIAVKEH
+316 ALLVVDSISVKEH
-329 LLGLPSK
+329 LVGLPSN
-336 ELPSVRKVMRE
+336 ELPSVKQVMKE

-354 IVFIIVVILLGW
+354 ILMIIVVILMGW
-366 SPMKAAFYATVL
+366 SPMKAAFWATIL
-378 TFLLSLLSKETR
+378 TFVLSFFSKATR
-390 PDVKRFFEALESGTK
+390 PDVTRFFEALESGTK
-405 SVTSITISCAAAGII
+405 SVVSIAISCAAAGII

-439 LSGGNIYVAAV
+439 LAHGNIYIAAL
-450 LTAFITIILGCG
+450 LTALITIVLGCG

-473 TCLVRPLTEMGATP
+473 TCLVRPLTEMGASA
-487 LAAHMF
+487 LSAHMF
-493 IFMFACAGA
+493 IFMFACVGA

-517 AKSNPNKTGFASFR
+517 AKSNPNQTGFTSFR

-551 EGDTVEVILAA
+551 EGSGMNVVLAA

-574 AIEGYMFRYWSIVS
+574 AIEGYLLKYWSMVARIM
-588 RVLLGAASLM
+588 LGIGALM
-598 MMIPGT
+598 MMIPGMT
-604 VTDLIGIALVA
+604 TDLIGIGLVVV
-615 IAFVLDKLIFK
+615 AFILDKVIFK
-626 PRSPEPVT
+626 PQPKNPA
-634 QVQQD
+634 QA

>member
-65 FGKDKRRNTLTRT
+65 LGKDKRRNTLTRT

-354 IVFIIVVILLGW
+354 IVFIIVVILIGW

-493 IFMFACAGA
+493 IFMFACVGA

>member
-1 MENNPAQA
+1 MDTENTLAQD
-9 MTLDDKVRSWICKI
+9 MTLDDKVRSWLCRI
-23 IFIVTSCLYLY
+23 IFIATSCLYLY
-34 TAGFGSMDEM
+34 TAGFGSLDEM
-44 IQRCVLILVAGFAVF
+44 VQRCLLVLVAGFAVF
-59 LTKPIT
+59 LTKPFQIK
-65 FGKDKRRNTLTRT
+65 GKRYVATRI
-78 LDWVFALAMVA
+78 LDWVFAIAMIVV
-89 TCVYIMVVWPD
+89 CVYIMSVWPA
-100 RSVSTRAKPM
+100 RSVSTKAKPQL
-110 ADSVIGTIMIAVLL
+110 DSIMGTIMIIVLL
-124 LATYKTTGWPL
+124 VATYKTTGWPL

-140 VFLIYAL
+140 VFLVYAL
-147 VGPYMPGFLGHK
+147 FGPYMPGFLAHR
-159 GYTWTRI
+159 GYTWKRV

-211 AFAGAGRFRGGPA
+211 AFAGAGRVRGGPA
-224 KTAIASSA
+224 KTAILSSA

-261 KPHTAGAVEAVAS
+261 KPHVAGAVEAVAS

-289 MMAEFLGVNYSTVA
+289 MMAEFLNVKYSTVA
-303 GSAIIPAVLYYLS
+303 AAAILPAVLYYLS
-316 ALLVVDSIAVKEH
+316 ALLVVDSISVKEH
-329 LLGLPSK
+329 LVGLPSN
-336 ELPSVRKVMRE
+336 ELPSVKQVMKE

-354 IVFIIVVILLGW
+354 ILMIIVVILMGW
-366 SPMKAAFYATVL
+366 SPMKAAFWATIL
-378 TFLLSLLSKETR
+378 TFVLSFFSKETR
-390 PDVKRFFEALESGTK
+390 PDVKKFFEALESGTK
-405 SVTSITISCAAAGII
+405 SVVSIAISCAAAGII

-439 LSGGNIYVAAV
+439 LAHGNIYIAAL
-450 LTAFITIILGCG
+450 LTALITIVLGCG

-473 TCLVRPLTEMGATP
+473 TCLVRPLTEMGASA
-487 LAAHMF
+487 LSAHMF
-493 IFMFACAGA
+493 IFMFACVGA

-517 AKSNPNKTGFASFR
+517 AKSNPNQTGFTSFR

-551 EGDTVEVILAA
+551 EGSGMNVVLAA

-574 AIEGYMFRYWSIVS
+574 AIEGYLLKYWSMVARIM
-588 RVLLGAASLM
+588 LGIGALM
-598 MMIPGT
+598 MMIPGMT
-604 VTDLIGIALVA
+604 TDLVGIGLVVV
-615 IAFVLDKLIFK
+615 AFVLDKLIFK
-626 PRSPEPVT
+626 PQPKDPA
-634 QVQQD
+634 QA

>member
-1 MENNPAQA
+1 MENTLAQD
-9 MTLDDKVRSWICKI
+9 MTLDDKVRSWLCRI
-23 IFIVTSCLYLY
+23 IYIATSCLYLY

-44 IQRCVLILVAGFAVF
+44 VQRCLLVMVAGFTVF
-59 LTKPIT
+59 LTKPFTIK
-65 FGKDKRRNTLTRT
+65 GNRNAMTRM
-78 LDWVFALAMVA
+78 LDWLFAIAIIVA
-89 TCVYIMVVWPD
+89 CVYIMTVWPA
-100 RSVSTRAKPM
+100 RSVSTKAKPPL
-110 ADSVIGTIMIAVLL
+110 DSIMGTIMIFVLL
-124 LATYKTTGWPL
+124 VATYKTTGWPL
-135 VITCV
+135 VITCC
-140 VFLIYAL
+140 VFLLYAL
-147 VGPYMPGFLGHK
+147 LGPYMPGFLAHR
-159 GYTWTRI
+159 GYTWKRV
-166 AETMYVSTQS
+166 AETMYVSTQA

-224 KTAIASSA
+224 KTAILSSA

-261 KPHTAGAVEAVAS
+261 KPHVAGAVEAVAS

-289 MMAEFLGVNYSTVA
+289 MMAEFLNVKYSTVA
-303 GSAIIPAVLYYLS
+303 AAAILPAVLYYIS
-316 ALLVVDSIAVKEH
+316 AILVVDSISVKEH
-329 LLGLPSK
+329 LLGLPRN
-336 ELPSVRKVMRE
+336 ELPSIKSVMKE

-354 IVFIIVVILLGW
+354 ILMIIVVILMGW
-366 SPMKAAFYATVL
+366 SPMKAAFWATLL
-378 TFLLSLLSKETR
+378 TLALSFFSPATR
-390 PDVKRFFEALESGTK
+390 PTVNKFFEALESGTK
-405 SVTSITISCAAAGII
+405 SVTGIAISCAAAGII

-439 LSGGNIYVAAV
+439 LANGNIYIAAL
-450 LTAFITIILGCG
+450 LTAIITIILGCG

-473 TCLVRPLTEMGATP
+473 TCLVRPLTEMGASP
-487 LAAHMF
+487 LSAHMF
-493 IFMFACAGA
+493 IFMFACVGA

-517 AKSNPNKTGFASFR
+517 AKSNPNQTGFTSFR

-551 EGDTVEVILAA
+551 EGGATEVVIAA

-574 AIEGYMFRYWSIVS
+574 AIEGYMLKYWSTVTRIMLAV
-588 RVLLGAASLM
+588 GALM
-598 MMIPGT
+598 LMIPGT
-604 VTDLIGIALVA
+604 LTDLIGIGLAVLG
-615 IAFVLDKLIFK
+615 FVLDKLIFK
-626 PRSPEPVT
+626 PQPKEPAKA
-634 QVQQD
+634 